1 MSRDAWLVVGGA
13 GYVGG
18 HTVARL
24 HASGRPMVVLDDLS
38 SGLAERIP
46 DGVPL
51 IKASMHDRATLARA
65 MVEHG
70 VTGVMHFAA
79 LKSVPESVAD
89 PVRYYHE
96 NIGGIVSLLTAM
108 SDVGV
113 ARIVYSSSAAVY
125 GIPPTP
131 VVTEQTP
138 TVPINP
144 YGQTKLIGEQL
155 LRAAGDAHGLSW
167 LALRYFNAV
176 GADDPTL
183 ADRGVSNLF
192 PLAFEAFR
200 AGRPVSVTGGDF
212 DTPDGTGIRDYV
224 HVADIADA
232 HMAAAERLERAPGRA
247 DGRSAGSRVAH
258 VYNIGTGR
266 GHSVLEVLAA
276 LESAIGQPVPYRIDP
291 RRPGDPAQV
300 IAAVG
305 RIRDELGWFATRDLP
320 EMVRSAWVSRHGLEL
335 R

>member
-1 MSRDAWLVVGGA
+1 MTAHEVWLIVGGA

-18 HTVARL
+18 HTVSRL
-24 HASGRPMVVLDDLS
+24 HAAGWPVVVLDDLS
-38 SGLAERIP
+38 AGVAERIP
-46 DGVPL
+46 EGVPL
-51 IKASMHDRATLARA
+51 VRASMHDTAAVARA

-70 VTGVMHFAA
+70 VTGVMQFAA
-79 LKSVPESVAD
+79 LKSVPESMAE
-89 PVRYYHE
+89 PVRYYRD
-96 NIGGIVSLLTAM
+96 NVGGLVSLLTAM
-108 SDVGV
+108 TDVGV
-113 ARIVYSSSAAVY
+113 RRIVYSSSAAVY

-155 LRAAGDAHGLSW
+155 LRAAGEAHGLSW

-176 GADDPTL
+176 GADDPML
-183 ADRGVSNLF
+183 SDRGVSNLF
-192 PLAFEAFR
+192 PLAFA
-200 AGRPVSVTGGDF
+200 AYAQGQPVPVTGGDF

-232 HMAAAERLERAPGRA
+232 HLVAAQRLERGP
-247 DGRSAGSRVAH
+247 VAA

-276 LESAIGQPVPYRIDP
+276 LESAIGQPVRYRIDP

-300 IAAVG
+300 VAGVG
-305 RIRDELGWFATRDLP
+305 RIQDELGWFATRDLA
-320 EMVRSAWVSRHGLEL
+320 EMVKSAWLSRQALEH

>member
-1 MSRDAWLVVGGA
+1 MTWLIVGGA

-24 HASGRPMVVLDDLS
+24 HAAGRPVVVLDDLS
-38 SGLAERIP
+38 AGLAERVP

-51 IKASMHDRATLARA
+51 VRASMHDTAAVAQA

-70 VTGVMHFAA
+70 VTGVMQFAA
-79 LKSVPESVAD
+79 LKSVPESVSE
-89 PVRYYHE
+89 PVRYYRE
-96 NIGGIVSLLTAM
+96 NVGGLVSLLTAM
-108 SDVGV
+108 TAAGVG
-113 ARIVYSSSAAVY
+113 RIVYSSSAAVY

-155 LRAAGDAHGLSW
+155 LHAAAGAHGLSF

-176 GADDPTL
+176 GAEDPAL
-183 ADRGVSNLF
+183 SDRGNSNLF
-192 PLAFEAFR
+192 PLAFAAYEQ
-200 AGRPVSVTGGDF
+200 GRPVSVTGGDF

-224 HVADIADA
+224 HVADIAEA
-232 HMAAAERLERAPGRA
+232 HLVAADRLERGPAA
-247 DGRSAGSRVAH
+247 TI
-258 VYNIGTGR
+258 YNIGTGR
-266 GHSVLEVLAA
+266 GHSVMEVLAA
-276 LESAIGQPVPYRIDP
+276 LESAIGQPVRYRIDP

-300 IAAVG
+300 VAGVG
-305 RIRDELGWFATRDLP
+305 RIQDELGWFATRDLA
-320 EMVRSAWVSRHGLEL
+320 EMVKSAWFSRQALEL

>member
-1 MSRDAWLVVGGA
+1 MTWLIVGGA

-24 HASGRPMVVLDDLS
+24 RAAGRPVVVLDDLS
-38 SGLAERIP
+38 AGLAERVP

-51 IKASMHDRATLARA
+51 VRASMHDTAAVAQA

-70 VTGVMHFAA
+70 VTGVMQFAA
-79 LKSVPESVAD
+79 LKSVPESVSE
-89 PVRYYHE
+89 PVRYYRE
-96 NIGGIVSLLTAM
+96 NVGGLVSLLSAM
-108 SDVGV
+108 TSVGV
-113 ARIVYSSSAAVY
+113 GRIVYSSSAAVY

-155 LRAAGDAHGLSW
+155 LRAAGEAHGLSF

-176 GADDPTL
+176 GAEDPAL
-183 ADRGVSNLF
+183 SDRGNSNLF
-192 PLAFEAFR
+192 PLAFA
-200 AGRPVSVTGGDF
+200 AYQQGRPVPVTGGDF

-224 HVADIADA
+224 HVADIAEA
-232 HMAAAERLERAPGRA
+232 HLVAADRLERGPAA
-247 DGRSAGSRVAH
+247 TI
-258 VYNIGTGR
+258 YNIGTGR
-266 GHSVLEVLAA
+266 GHSVMEVLAA
-276 LESAIGQPVPYRIDP
+276 LESAIGQPVRYRIDP

-300 IAAVG
+300 VAGVG
-305 RIRDELGWFATRDLP
+305 RIQDELGWFATRDLA
-320 EMVRSAWVSRHGLEL
+320 EMVKSAWFSRQALEL

>member
-1 MSRDAWLVVGGA
+1 MTDARPSSRHVWLIVGGA

-18 HTVARL
+18 HTVARFV
-24 HASGRPMVVLDDLS
+24 AAGRPVVVLDDLTT
-38 SGLAERIP
+38 GLAERIP

-51 IKASMHDRATLARA
+51 IRASMHDRVAVART

-70 VTGVMHFAA
+70 VTGVMQFAA

-89 PVRYYHE
+89 PVRYYHD
-96 NIGGIVSLLTAM
+96 NVGGLVSLLTAM

-113 ARIVYSSSAAVY
+113 RRIVYSSSAAVY

-131 VVTEQTP
+131 VVKEETP
-138 TVPINP
+138 AVPINP
-144 YGQTKLIGEQL
+144 YGETKLIGERL
-155 LRAAGDAHGLSW
+155 LHAAGPAQGLSW

-176 GADDPTL
+176 GADDALL
-183 ADRGVSNLF
+183 ADRGASNLF
-192 PLAFEAFR
+192 PLAFEACR
-200 AGRPVSVTGGDF
+200 RGEPVSVTGGDF

-232 HMAAAERLERAPGRA
+232 HLVAADRLEAGPAAA
-247 DGRSAGSRVAH
+247 

-266 GHSVLEVLAA
+266 GHSVLDVLAA
-276 LESAIGQPVPYRIDP
+276 LESVIGQPVPRRIDP
-291 RRPGDPAQV
+291 RRAGDPAQV
-300 IAAVG
+300 VAAVG
-305 RIRDELGWFATRDLP
+305 RIRDELGWFATRDLA
-320 EMVRSAWVSRHGLEL
+320 EMVRSAWIGRQAGHL

>member
-1 MSRDAWLVVGGA
+1 MIVGGA

-24 HASGRPMVVLDDLS
+24 HAAGRPLVVLDDLS
-38 SGLAERIP
+38 TGLAERIP

-51 IKASMHDRATLARA
+51 VTASMHDRATVART

-79 LKSVPESVAD
+79 LKSVPESVRD
-89 PVRYYHE
+89 PLRYYHD
-96 NIGGIVSLLTAM
+96 NVGGMVSLLTAM
-108 SDVGV
+108 TDVGV
-113 ARIVYSSSAAVY
+113 HRIVYSSSAAVY
-125 GIPPTP
+125 GVPPTA
-131 VVTEQTP
+131 VVTEETP
-138 TVPINP
+138 AVPINP
-144 YGQTKLIGEQL
+144 YGETKLIGEQL
-155 LRAAGDAHGLSW
+155 LRAAGRAHAISW

-176 GADDPTL
+176 GADHPML
-183 ADRGVSNLF
+183 GDRGVSNLF
-192 PLAFEAFR
+192 PLAFEAYCQ
-200 AGRPVSVTGGDF
+200 GRPVSVTGGDF

-232 HMAAAERLERAPGRA
+232 HLSAVERLEQAPA
-247 DGRSAGSRVAH
+247 AA

-266 GHSVLEVLAA
+266 GRSVLDVLAA
-276 LESAIGQPVPYRIDP
+276 LESVIGQQVRYRIDP

-300 IAAVG
+300 VAAVG

-320 EMVRSAWVSRHGLEL
+320 EMVRSAWACHNALEL

>member
-1 MSRDAWLVVGGA
+1 MTGDVWLVVGGA

-24 HASGRPMVVLDDLS
+24 HATGRPVVVLDDLS
-38 SGLAERIP
+38 TGLAERVP

-51 IKASMHDRATLARA
+51 VRASMHDRATVARA

-79 LKSVPESVAD
+79 LKSVPESMRE

-96 NIGGIVSLLTAM
+96 NVGGLVSLLTAM

-113 ARIVYSSSAAVY
+113 GRIVYSSSAAVY

-176 GADDPTL
+176 GAEDPML
-183 ADRGVSNLF
+183 GDRGVSNLF
-192 PLAFEAFR
+192 PLAFEAFA
-200 AGRPVSVTGGDF
+200 AGRPVPVTGGDF

-232 HMAAAERLERAPGRA
+232 HVIAAERLERAPGA
-247 DGRSAGSRVAH
+247 A
-258 VYNIGTGR
+258 VYNVGTGR
-266 GHSVLEVLAA
+266 GRSVLEVLAT
-276 LESAIGQPVPYRIDP
+276 LESLIGQPVRHRIDP
-291 RRPGDPAQV
+291 RRPGDAAQV
-300 IAAVG
+300 VAAVG
-305 RIRDELGWFATRDLP
+305 RIQDELGWFATRDLTD
-320 EMVRSAWVSRHGLEL
+320 MVRSAWLSRQALEL